1 MAKTDWI
8 DDVGDASGAF
18 GIDGAS
24 HAKAGGLKRLLSSI
38 VDQLSDADRRHT
50 DALQHMQEK
59 LASMGKDAT
68 TMRSRI
74 PDQFA
79 PAFERIESG
88 VAELAYRISE
98 SSSHSSVTSDI
109 GVAAASSISYGMP
122 PVAPA
127 RSAHQLGEGPK
138 ALRSAE
144 HGFVATPRQTMTDD
158 AFDVIES
165 SLPEADSNPWQSAS
179 ADVLKTLYAP
189 SDEDFRLTN
198 EPHRTIPS
206 SPPSDFATTVDEAWL
221 EMRFADIARRL
232 DESIADIRPD
242 QAFFAL
248 GQRLESVEQNVSQA
262 LQEVAGRSEVEAI
275 RIIETHIGEIANHLD
290 HTSGQLSRLDLIE
303 TQLHE
308 IAERLA
314 GAQRASSDVTSDSAR
329 PFAEDVHAVAHAA
342 VEQAMRRF
350 ADIVPAAP
358 ASGNDDMRHLMQT
371 FMSESRQGE
380 ETTNALLDTL
390 QQAMIRLLD
399 RVDAMEESQHNHTA
413 YSYTTPLD
421 IPRENLRFESEP
433 TSSAALNAAVA
444 AVALAQPV
452 ASPEP
457 DFHSSDYSVRVS
469 AVAGE
474 QSAPPQPMRG
484 PDKIRQDFIADAR
497 RAKLRLAAADEA
509 GDHAVM
515 PTVASNS
522 ASQDAAGRRP
532 ITSGNAAV
540 RSKVS
545 PKNSARPTSARRL
558 TAMALGAMAI
568 VGGLWVALDAGN
580 SQPMIA
586 TPAGATAPNGALDA
600 GSSAGPVTEKTGTS
614 DNAAKS
620 ADGPAEGT
628 AGNSALPTP
637 DVNDGRDQSGNT
649 GVPEGTRGE
658 IVPDNLTV
666 GQTSVPM
673 LGIAVESK
681 APMSAGEMERAQR
694 RQSMAAMS
702 SKLGRAAA
710 SINNGIS
717 TPISLL
723 PSDAEHAAVVRDG
736 AAAPALPKSSQSQAT
751 ASMFSE
757 QQTSALTG
765 GAAQSAALD
774 LPPAV
779 VGPLS
784 LRLAAA
790 NGDPSAEF
798 DVGARLAEGKGGV
811 PNYKEAAKW
820 YQRSADRGFAQS
832 QYRLGTLYERGLGLK
847 ADPARAQSW
856 YERAAEL
863 GNTKAMHNLAV
874 LSANQNHGSPDYAT
888 AARWF
893 TQAADRGLSDS
904 QFNLAVL
911 HENGLGVPADLLQA
925 YKWLS
930 LAARG
935 GDKEA
940 IRRRDILKGK
950 LTAEDLAKA
959 EDLLRSWKPKA
970 TDALTNDARTAGD
983 AWKKNPQNGVN
994 G

>member
-1 MAKTDWI
+1 MAKTEWDG
-8 DDVGDASGAF
+8 DVGDVSGAI
-18 GIDGAS
+18 GIDGTS
-24 HAKAGGLKRLLSSI
+24 HDKSGGLKGLLSSI

-59 LASMGKDAT
+59 LALMGKDAT
-68 TMRSRI
+68 TMRHRI

-88 VAELAYRISE
+88 VAELAHRISE
-98 SSSHSSVTSDI
+98 SSSHSSVMSDADMTS
-109 GVAAASSISYGMP
+109 ALSISYGMA
-122 PVAPA
+122 PVTPA
-127 RSAHQLGEGPK
+127 RFAHQHGESPK

-144 HGFVATPRQTMTDD
+144 HGFVATPRQTNNDD

-165 SLPEADSNPWQSAS
+165 SLPDADGNPWQNDA
-179 ADVLKTLYAP
+179 ADVLKTLYA
-189 SDEDFRLTN
+189 SNGEDFRLTD
-198 EPHRTIPS
+198 EPHPTTPS
-206 SPPSDFATTVDEAWL
+206 LSVSDLATTVDAAWL

-248 GQRLESVEQNVSQA
+248 GQRLESVEQHISQA
-262 LQEVAGRSEVEAI
+262 LQDVAGRGDIDAI
-275 RIIETHIGEIANHLD
+275 RIIESHIGEIANHLD
-290 HTSGQLSRLDLIE
+290 HTSGQLSRLDMIE

-314 GAQRASSDVTSDSAR
+314 GSQSASMDMASDGMR
-329 PFAEDVHAVAHAA
+329 PLNADVHAVAHAA

-358 ASGNDDMRHLMQT
+358 APGNEDMRHLMQT

-399 RVDAMEESQHNHTA
+399 RVDAMEDAQHNHTA
-413 YSYTTPLD
+413 YPYAGPLD
-421 IPRENLRFESEP
+421 TPRENLHFNAEP
-433 TSSAALNAAVA
+433 PSSAALNAAVA
-444 AVALAQPV
+444 AVASAQP
-452 ASPEP
+452 APSPGP
-457 DFHSSDYSVRVS
+457 DFYMNDYAARPS
-469 AVAGE
+469 ATADE
-474 QSAPPQPMRG
+474 QSAPAQPMRG

-497 RAKLRLAAADEA
+497 RAKLRLAAADDA
-509 GDHAVM
+509 GDIAVAH
-515 PTVASNS
+515 TVAGDSPS
-522 ASQDAAGRRP
+522 LDTAASRP
-532 ITSGNAAV
+532 VAPGKSSR

-545 PKNSARPTSARRL
+545 SKKSAQPTSARRL
-558 TAMALGAMAI
+558 VAMAVGAMAV

-586 TPAGATAPNGALDA
+586 TPAVATAPDGVSDA
-600 GSSAGPVTEKTGTS
+600 GSSAAPQTDSSATPGSAVKLTDVPV
-614 DNAAKS
+614 
-620 ADGPAEGT
+620 EGT
-628 AGNSALPTP
+628 AAGSGETPPALNDSRNEP
-637 DVNDGRDQSGNT
+637 DSMV
-649 GVPEGTRGE
+649 VPEGTRGE
-658 IVPDNLTV
+658 IVPDSVTV
-666 GQTSVPM
+666 GQTQVPM
-673 LGIAVESK
+673 LGIAVDSQI
-681 APMSAGEMERAQR
+681 PMSAGEMERAQR

-710 SINNGIS
+710 SLNNGIS
-717 TPISLL
+717 TPISLV
-723 PSDAEHAAVVRDG
+723 PSEAEYAAAVPNGSAALASPKAPPSQG
-736 AAAPALPKSSQSQAT
+736 AASI
-751 ASMFSE
+751 FSDR
-757 QQTSALTG
+757 QTSALTG

-798 DVGARLAEGKGGV
+798 DVGARLAEGKGGL

-856 YERAAEL
+856 YQRAAEL

-874 LSANQNHGSPDYAT
+874 LSANQNQGSPDYAT

-893 TQAADRGLSDS
+893 TQAAERGLSDS

-911 HENGLGVPADLLQA
+911 HENGLGVPADLQQA

-940 IRRRDILKGK
+940 VRRRDILRGK
-950 LTAEDLAKA
+950 LTADDLNKA
-959 EDLLRSWKPKA
+959 EDLLRAWKPKA